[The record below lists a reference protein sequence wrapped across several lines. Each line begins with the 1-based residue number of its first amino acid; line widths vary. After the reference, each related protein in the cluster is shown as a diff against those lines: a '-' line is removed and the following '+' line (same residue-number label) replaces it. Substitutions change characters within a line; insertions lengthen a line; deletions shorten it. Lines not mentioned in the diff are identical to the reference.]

1 MKMTLE
7 NIGNELAANLKDRDV
22 VVGKVVVDDN
32 DAFYPIIRLY
42 YTDEIDEEEVDDI
55 IEFIR
60 EELNKFDLNNVY
72 NEDANKYFSYE
83 VSAIQDDW
91 SSFNIYLQ

>member
-1 MKMTLE
+1 MKITLE
-7 NIGNELAANLKDRDV
+7 NIGNELAANLKDRNI
-22 VVGKVVVDDN
+22 VVGKVEVDEA
-32 DAFYPIIRLY
+32 DAYYPVIRLY

-55 IEFIR
+55 TEVIR

-72 NEDANKYFSYE
+72 NEDADKYFSYIL
-83 VSAIQDDW
+83 SAVQADW